1 MKFVLVDYVRF
12 TCQIQDMTDMK
23 EVWKLP
29 YLYTNFRQI
38 NNNIKKKLH
47 YFIHNFYN
55 LFVTVLVFTET

>member
-29 YLYTNFRQI
+29 HLYTNFRQI
-38 NNNIKKKLH
+38 NNNIKKNCIIL
-47 YFIHNFYN
+47 YTIFIIY
-55 LFVTVLVFTET
+55 L